1 MGFIG
6 ACYSRSKSRDDGGS
20 IYGGVLEWWP
30 AVAVVWPEFKV
41 AARVRVVGE
50 KKK

>member
-20 IYGGVLEWWP
+20 IYGGGLEWWP
-30 AVAVVWPEFKV
+30 AVAKVWPEYLR
-41 AARVRVVGE
+41 AARVLVWRG
-50 KKK
+50 